1 MTRAELIQYI
11 TDNVYPNARNEV
23 TAPMVRDSLL
33 EIVDFLG
40 DAATYNIGMVAS
52 GNQGLVTG
60 GNVNTA
66 IALALLP
73 YYTAVET
80 GQAIDDAIARI
91 GLGQAAYKNIGQ
103 VAENN
108 TDLVTGGQVYTAIN
122 TALTSAIKFQGI
134 SDTPLTDGSTTNPI
148 QINGQ
153 SYTAKKGD
161 MVVYGGNEFLWVGN
175 KWQQMGDESSYALK
189 TVQITGTGYL
199 TGGGDLTQSRTL
211 DISATAKGYIDHGEA
226 AYNYFPGGVLDS
238 THLPSMYIG
247 TTSVQ
252 FTAAAQNLT
261 GISSVRATSNVLTLF
276 EWDVTNSAWHFHGN
290 IYTDGWFSG
299 GGISPGGGGGGGGI
313 DPVAMWRL
321 LTNDPSL
328 TQYDD
333 YTKISADHIN
343 FPVMSVVGL
352 GGNVTAQQI
361 AQALNLGSFAYK
373 NSLSTSDIPDLSGM
387 YLPLTGGTLHAN
399 DFPLTLK
406 TDASGAWCG
415 IHFVGITSQS
425 LGYLVLHN
433 DVADAG
439 PFYITPGQ
447 ATAYRIW
454 HEGNSNKNNV
464 PWSCSNLYATSIS
477 EGGVLLAN
485 KYLALSGGTMANTNV
500 VTNLN
505 ADLLDG
511 FHNGELTARG
521 ISAQRLTQADNLD
534 DISPCFF
541 SYNDANDPTSHIG
554 ENAAGIQ
561 MQARLWD
568 RFQLVFPGNNDG
580 TIQYRNSYYVSDSTW
595 AWSGWKQIAFTTSN
609 VASATQLANARTIW
623 GQSFDGT
630 ANVTGAQSNVT
641 NIDSLLYFDDTN
653 SRVGLK
659 TASPAYPFDVVGD
672 LCINRNDHSPNN
684 TTFRI
689 NCADNSVNLYSVDN
703 DDNSVNL
710 RFYLSGVE
718 RFTILNNGKV
728 GIGKPTPD
736 FALDVNGAVVWSRA
750 EVLGPASNWNLL
762 NLCGLFAHQ
771 NYDRPANSKGFNEM
785 IFSCYQSDR
794 GDIWQ
799 FGCGA
804 NEDVMFWRR
813 GYYNSSFTSWR
824 VIYDEHNANNNSTPW
839 ACSDLN
845 ASNVIYAVTGIYTD
859 GWFSGGG
866 VASSSDRR
874 LKKNIK
880 NFAYTPKL
888 LLAIRPREWDWKDG
902 SAMVGHAAGFV
913 AQEIEP
919 IMPYA
924 VDGTRNFKALFYD
937 RFHALEIAGLQDHER
952 RIVELERA
960 VKERDKKIA
969 KLEKM
974 LKLN

>member
-73 YYTAVET
+73 YYTAAET

-161 MVVYGGNEFLWVGN
+161 MVVYGGNEYLWVGN

-189 TVQITGTGYL
+189 TIQITGTGYL

-211 DISATAKGYIDHGEA
+211 DISATAKSYIDHGEA
-226 AYNYFPGGVLDS
+226 AYNYFPGGVLGS

-261 GISSVRATSNVLTLF
+261 GISSVRATTNVMTLF
-276 EWDVTNSAWHFHGN
+276 EWDSTNSAWHFHGN

-343 FPVMSVVGL
+343 FPVTSVVGL
-352 GGNVTAQQI
+352 TGAITKQQI
-361 AQALNLGSFAYK
+361 AQALELGSLAYK
-373 NSLSTSDIPDLSGM
+373 NSLSVSDIPDLSET
-387 YLPLTGGTLHAN
+387 YLPRSAGSGKPLTGGLYLNAGAYLERGGDLVFKPTSGN
-399 DFPLTLK
+399 DTGDIVWYYYNGNEK
-406 TDASGAWCG
+406 MRIWSDNTYSDA
-415 IHFVGITSQS
+415 
-425 LGYLVLHN
+425 
-433 DVADAG
+433 AG
-439 PFYITPGQ
+439 PN
-447 ATAYRIW
+447 YRVFSSD
-454 HEGNSNKNNV
+454 GTQLNSGTLVTSWQLTNN
-464 PWSCSNLYATSIS
+464 
-477 EGGVLLAN
+477 LAN
-485 KYLALSGGTMANTNV
+485 YLPIAGGTMTGPITNDTSRIWKNSSDTAYLAYV
-500 VTNLN
+500 SQNVYLRTENAVYLEAPAVYHRTLGGTDYTIWDSGN
-505 ADLLDG
+505 DGSGSGLDADLLDG
-511 FHNGELTARG
+511 IHESGFARNLGAIAPSNTDAWRFLGYGSAGDGWVTYGSIIGFGLNAQNYSQIQTDNGSNDIYFRTITQGTAASWSKIWHQGNDGPGSGLDADTLDGFHWNNFAYRGSLPSYDTDPKLTSVVSGIYQTMANRQDMPVDHYGSMVLHCVWDINAATELFMRYDSDQFFYRRKDSNVWQAWRKVALYDDNVSFGSGNFTSNITCGQMTITPGGVVSGNAGQVFFYGNFHVDCVGTNDLYVNYYSSRNVFICSGGGNVSIGYAGDHGEKLYVSG
-521 ISAQRLTQADNLD
+521 VISA
-534 DISPCFF
+534 S
-541 SYNDANDPTSHIG
+541 
-554 ENAAGIQ
+554 
-561 MQARLWD
+561 
-568 RFQLVFPGNNDG
+568 
-580 TIQYRNSYYVSDSTW
+580 
-595 AWSGWKQIAFTTSN
+595 
-609 VASATQLANARTIW
+609 
-623 GQSFDGT
+623 
-630 ANVTGAQSNVT
+630 
-641 NIDSLLYFDDTN
+641 
-653 SRVGLK
+653 
-659 TASPAYPFDVVGD
+659 
-672 LCINRNDHSPNN
+672 
-684 TTFRI
+684 
-689 NCADNSVNLYSVDN
+689 
-703 DDNSVNL
+703 
-710 RFYLSGVE
+710 
-718 RFTILNNGKV
+718 
-728 GIGKPTPD
+728 
-736 FALDVNGAVVWSRA
+736 
-750 EVLGPASNWNLL
+750 
-762 NLCGLFAHQ
+762 
-771 NYDRPANSKGFNEM
+771 
-785 IFSCYQSDR
+785 
-794 GDIWQ
+794 
-799 FGCGA
+799 
-804 NEDVMFWRR
+804 
-813 GYYNSSFTSWR
+813 
-824 VIYDEHNANNNSTPW
+824 
-839 ACSDLN
+839 
-845 ASNVIYAVTGIYTD
+845 TGIYTD

-866 VASSSDRR
+866 VASSSDMR

-888 LLAIRPREWDWKDG
+888 LLSIRPREWDWKDG

-960 VKERDKKIA
+960 VKERDAKIE